1 MNTNA
6 DALSRIEINSDVVLK
21 TMIPTCDDEKD
32 SKKLLPITR
41 SMKAKNNIP
50 EDCNMS
56 QKPHELHIWECTS
69 ISDVNNARHMTFS
82 QKVEFGRINKF
93 KDAFIMGIGDNST
106 CLDMIME
113 KLISYMHEYSIR
125 DLAISL

>member
-50 EDCNMS
+50 EDCTMS
-56 QKPHELHIWECTS
+56 ERPHELQIWVCTS
-69 ISDVNNARHMTFS
+69 ISNVNNARHMTFS